1 MQKQEDKK
9 KLLRDLMLKNFGT
22 EEKGNAVTKKGVPTM
37 RKGFWSKNFAK
48 R

>member
-22 EEKGNAVTKKGVPTM
+22 EEKGNATNNQGGITTEQRTKGPN
-37 RKGFWSKNFAK
+37 R
-48 R
+48 